1 MMGGAARTQLVRDV
15 VVVIVVVVVVVGC
28 FQPFAA
34 NACRI
39 CFFSL
44 GNVNILLVLYQ

>member
-15 VVVIVVVVVVVGC
+15 VVVIVVVVVVGC